1 LKAAQ
6 GPLPDPDAPVF
17 ESFVRVRF
25 NEVDSLGH
33 VNNAVYLVYL
43 EQAAIDH
50 AVAAGLGV
58 DRLAAFGGAFLAY
71 RHEIVYLRPA
81 YAGDVLRILTWL
93 GEPQGA
99 RVTRHYVIVK
109 DEELPTPLVFGQLRR
124 GSDVAVGE
132 AKVVRS
138 STDWVFANGRGRPQR
153 IPPDLMRLFHEPG

>member
-1 LKAAQ
+1 MKAAQ
-6 GPLPDPDAPVF
+6 GPMPDPDAPAF

-58 DRLAAFGGAFLAY
+58 DRLAAFGGAFLAH

-81 YAGDVLRILTWL
+81 FAGDVLRILTWL

-99 RVTRHYVIVK
+99 RITRYYVIVK
-109 DEELPTPLVFGQLRR
+109 DDEPPIPSVFGKLSR
-124 GSDVAVGE
+124 GRDIAVGE
-132 AKVVRS
+132 AIVARA
-138 STDWVFANGRGRPQR
+138 STEWVFANERGRPTR
-153 IPPDLMRLFHEPG
+153 IPPELMRLFHEPE